1 MIGSAAG
8 LGMGRIGVA
17 GVAALCGALAAG
29 PYLLSS
35 SGASGSLILVY
46 LAQLPLFLGGLWGGV
61 NAAALAGLAAA
72 IVLLAATN
80 IMGVALF
87 AALNIVPVL
96 LLVRQ
101 ALLARPTADG
111 GTEWYPPGL
120 LTAWLTGL
128 GLAGI
133 AGALILL
140 GGPDN
145 LQVSVRG
152 ALAPALDRLFEENAP
167 DRDELAGLLAMIMPG
182 GGVASWMI
190 MTVTNGALGQGL
202 LARFGA
208 SWRPS
213 PDLAMLTLPLWVP
226 VAFAL
231 AAAAT
236 AFGGTGRFLGVNV
249 MIALGVPFCLAGL
262 AVLHAMARRL
272 PRPAVLLVGFY
283 VLAGLFGWPLLLAIF
298 LGLLDASV
306 GVRRRLPALGSIG
319 GRNAG

>member
-1 MIGSAAG
+1 VIGRAAG
-8 LGMGRIGVA
+8 PGLGRVGVA
-17 GVAALCGALAAG
+17 GVATLCGALAAG
-29 PYLLSS
+29 PYLLSLSGFS
-35 SGASGSLILVY
+35 SSLILVY
-46 LAQLPLFLGGLWGGV
+46 LAQLPLFLAGLWGGV
-61 NAAALAGLAAA
+61 NAAALAGLAAS
-72 IVLLAATN
+72 IVLLAASN
-80 IMGVALF
+80 FMAVALF
-87 AALNIVPVL
+87 AGLDVVPVV

-133 AGALILL
+133 GGALVLL

-145 LQVSVRG
+145 LQSSLRQG
-152 ALAPALDRLFEENAP
+152 LAPALDRLLDAGSA
-167 DRDELAGLLAMIMPG
+167 DRDELIGLLAMIMPG
-182 GGVASWMI
+182 VVAASWMV
-190 MTVTNGALGQGL
+190 MTVTNGTLAQGL

-208 SWRPS
+208 NWRPS
-213 PDLAMLTLPLWVP
+213 PDLAALSLPLWVP
-226 VAFAL
+226 AILVL

-236 AFGGTGRFLGVNV
+236 AFGETARFFGINV
-249 MIALGVPFCLAGL
+249 IIALAVPFCLAGL

-283 VLAGLFGWPLLLAIF
+283 VLAGLFGWPLLLAMV
-298 LGLLDASV
+298 LGLLDASL
-306 GVRRRLPALGSIG
+306 GIRRRLPALRSIG